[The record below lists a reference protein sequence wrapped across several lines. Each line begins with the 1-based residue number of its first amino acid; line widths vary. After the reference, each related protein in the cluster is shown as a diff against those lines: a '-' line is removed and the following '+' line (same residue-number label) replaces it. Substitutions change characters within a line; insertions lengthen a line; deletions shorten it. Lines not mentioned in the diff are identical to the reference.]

1 MHPEETGRPVRA
13 LQPRHID
20 VEVHPV
26 DPLDRQSDVIAENF
40 RHALCYHPPGS
51 GRVVLPLRGRLDR

>member
-1 MHPEETGRPVRA
+1 MHPEETCRPARA

-20 VEVHPV
+20 EVHPV

-51 GRVVLPLRGRLDR
+51 ARAVLPLQGRLGR